1 MVITL
6 CNGKGGSGKTT
17 ISIVLAMAL
26 ASAGKRVG
34 VSDRDPQGTATLWL
48 RDLENNKGGPVIA
61 QPGEAYDV
69 LIIDTPPRLEAPQ
82 VRDAIREADRVILVS
97 SPSPADLWT
106 TRKSAEVILSYLMKN
121 RSARIL
127 FNQVQPGT
135 LLSRELDTMVGKIGL
150 PALFNVVRR
159 RQCYQHAAVLGWPG
173 LTVRAKEEVLMLA
186 GEIASL

>member
-1 MVITL
+1 MVITF

-17 ISIVLAMAL
+17 MSIVMAMAL
-26 ASAGKRVG
+26 AAAGRRVG

-48 RDLENNKGGPVIA
+48 NDLGGEGGPVIA
-61 QPGEAYDV
+61 QPGGDYDV

-82 VRDAIREADRVILVS
+82 VRDSIREADHVILVS

-106 TRKSAEVILSYLMKN
+106 TRKSAEVILSYLKKKE
-121 RSARIL
+121 SARIL

-135 LLSRELDTMVGKIGL
+135 LLSKELGTMTEKIGL
-150 PALFNVVRR
+150 SALFNVVRR
-159 RQCYQHAAVLGWPG
+159 RQCYQHAAVLGWSG
-173 LTVRAKEEVLMLA
+173 LTERAKEEVMMLA